1 MSKLI
6 TEKDALLATF
16 PYSLTRDEDKS
27 KLADAIAQML
37 SDTATELDQ
46 AIIYPNVNKLSENL
60 LDILADDFR
69 VEWYD
74 YEGTIEE
81 KRKTISECISIH
93 RYKGTK
99 YAVETAL
106 KSVYDTVKVQEWYEY
121 GGDPY
126 HFKVIIYDSSGNE
139 EKRNRILAKVKYY
152 KNLRSHLEETV
163 FMIGLNADM
172 SLHTGIK
179 MCGMYKRIYCE
190 VNNYGME

>member
-1 MSKLI
+1 MLNI
-6 TEKDALLATF
+6 NKDSIFKQYPPVLASDVRFAALGEVLA
-16 PYSLTRDEDKS
+16 EQ
-27 KLADAIAQML
+27 LAKNK
-37 SDTATELDQ
+37 ELCNN
-46 AIIYPNVNKLSENL
+46 AIIYAAIDTLSEEI
-60 LDILADDFR
+60 LDALAYDFR

-81 KRKTISECISIH
+81 KRKTISECVSIH

-106 KSVYDTVKVQEWYEY
+106 KSVYDTVKVKEWYEY
-121 GGDPY
+121 GGEPF

-172 SLHTGIK
+172 SLFAGIK
-179 MCGMYKRIYCE
+179 MSGMYKRIYCE
-190 VNNYGME
+190 VKNYGVE

>member
-1 MSKLI
+1 MLNI
-6 TEKDALLATF
+6 NKDSIFKQYPPVLAGDERFAALGEVLA
-16 PYSLTRDEDKS
+16 EQ
-27 KLADAIAQML
+27 LAKNK
-37 SDTATELDQ
+37 ELCNN
-46 AIIYPNVNKLSENL
+46 AIIYAAIDTLPE
-60 LDILADDFR
+60 DILDALAYDFR

-74 YEGTIEE
+74 YEGTIDE
-81 KRKTISECISIH
+81 KRKTISECISVH

-121 GGDPY
+121 GGEPF

-139 EKRNRILAKVKYY
+139 EKRNRILAKIKYY

-172 SLHTGIK
+172 SLFAGIK
-179 MCGMYKRIYCE
+179 MSGMYKRIYCE
-190 VNNYGME
+190 VKNYGME